1 MGHDLPRTPSI
12 SVQWNRTVAA
22 YGSGG
27 LPESLIGRR
36 TRAAGDKPVRSL
48 FGSFRNRRGFVAG
61 CSLFTLLLTL
71 FLPMTV
77 SAGDQDSSFGKSGER
92 LHPARGPPE
101 RRLTSITPR
110 WTVSAEAIV
119 LSRSGGVNQT
129 LVARVPG
136 IVPFYLTAT
145 APGTEAFNSNQFQ
158 QGVSAGPKI
167 SLIYHGDSDYGAEL
181 SYFNIFNQSATK
193 AIGPD
198 SPADWL
204 VMKAP
209 GFWQTQDFP
218 YQAMAWQSTT
228 NLYNAEATGRFD
240 ISSRVTLLAGFRWL
254 QLNDNLQG
262 TLPPADLTAPT
273 WKQNFTFNIFQI
285 TPGGPAG
292 NYPPFWNTRTTNNLY
307 GLQIGVAAE
316 ILELGRF
323 SLHGLLKTGIF
334 DNNAQQSTGISL
346 EKVVYPSQATTNH
359 AAFVGEAGL
368 QLKYQVIKELA
379 LKVGYEA
386 LWLDGVA
393 LAPGQIQQTFSSM
406 PSTVRALGVNCGS
419 GVLFQGVTAGLEY
432 SF

>member
-1 MGHDLPRTPSI
+1 MGVLS
-12 SVQWNRTVAA
+12 
-22 YGSGG
+22 
-27 LPESLIGRR
+27 
-36 TRAAGDKPVRSL
+36 
-48 FGSFRNRRGFVAG
+48 FGSSHGFVAT
-61 CSLFTLLLTL
+61 CFLWTLLVTL
-71 FLPMTV
+71 FLPITASAQDQESSTGK
-77 SAGDQDSSFGKSGER
+77 SAGREGLPPSSPQRPVDKSEG
-92 LHPARGPPE
+92 
-101 RRLTSITPR
+101 TPR
-110 WTVSAEAIV
+110 WTVSAETIV
-119 LSRSGGVNQT
+119 LERLGGVNRT
-129 LVARVPG
+129 LVERVPG
-136 IVPFYLTAT
+136 TVPFPDTFIVP
-145 APGTEAFNSNQFQ
+145 GTGAFNSNQFR
-158 QGVSAGPKI
+158 QGFSGGPKI
-167 SLIYHGDSDYGAEL
+167 SLRYQGDSGYGVEV
-181 SYFNIFNQSATK
+181 SYFNILDQSDTK

-198 SPADWL
+198 SPAAWL
-204 VMKAP
+204 VMTAP
-209 GFWQTQDFP
+209 GTFWQTQDFP

-307 GLQIGVAAE
+307 GVQIGVAAE